1 MIHAH
6 MVVGILMSTRGMEN
20 PNPAVVKLQ
29 WIDGSLHKS
38 RYPNSQNHGFA
49 VHLGSRRILFI
60 NSMTFLLPPT

>member
-6 MVVGILMSTRGMEN
+6 IVDGILMSTGGMEN

-29 WIDGSLHKS
+29 WIDRSLHKS
-38 RYPNSQNHGFA
+38 RYPNSRNHGFV

-60 NSMTFLLPPT
+60 NSMTFLI